1 MSGLGKGGDGVINGR
16 SSAWRQ
22 YLKPKEWMR
31 SPRAAFQIEGYE
43 INLVGHE
50 QHFKKNEIEQNGK
63 SQSPWLLRTSGETLF
78 QF

>member
-1 MSGLGKGGDGVINGR
+1 MPSGHPSGDAGERLACLDLGKGGDGVINGR

-50 QHFKKNEIEQNGK
+50 QHFKKMK
-63 SQSPWLLRTSGETLF
+63 
-78 QF
+78 